1 MRDGL
6 MGSERRR
13 QAAEM
18 AKESRRAL
26 NAGGARRARRATFT
40 EAPDTKGHS
49 NVHGPGE
56 ADTEEST
63 ARHTGKITV
72 FQTGAFGQSG
82 KHTKPL
88 TTEKQNSGG
97 PRTPQSRGPC
107 SHAVAPQWHT
117 LKQTRD
123 APTSLRGSLPV
134 SPSHRR
140 HSRTSFQRLRTA
152 RMPFAVRA
160 RLTRMRAVR
169 KRDSLYPARATARWK
184 TCLGPDPATRHM
196 GQTAN
201 AART

>member
-1 MRDGL
+1 MRDEL

-26 NAGGARRARRATFT
+26 NPGGARRARRATFT

-72 FQTGAFGQSG
+72 FQTGFWTVRKTHQA
-82 KHTKPL
+82 PYNRE
-88 TTEKQNSGG
+88 TELRRPQNSSEQGSVLPRSG
-97 PRTPQSRGPC
+97 P
-107 SHAVAPQWHT
+107 AVAHPQANKRRPNLTAWLPPRQPFSQKT
-117 LKQTRD
+117 LKDDFR
-123 APTSLRGSLPV
+123 
-134 SPSHRR
+134 
-140 HSRTSFQRLRTA
+140 RLRTA
-152 RMPFAVRA
+152 RMPFAARA
-160 RLTRMRAVR
+160 RLTWMRAVR
-169 KRDSLYPARATARWK
+169 KRDSLYPVRATARWK
-184 TCLGPDPATRHM
+184 TCLGPDPATRHT
-196 GQTAN
+196 GQTVN